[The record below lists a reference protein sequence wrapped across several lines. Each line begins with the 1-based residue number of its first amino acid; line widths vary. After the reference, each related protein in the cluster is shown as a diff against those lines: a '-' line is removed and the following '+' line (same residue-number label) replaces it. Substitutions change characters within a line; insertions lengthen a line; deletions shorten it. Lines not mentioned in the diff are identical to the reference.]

1 VRARS
6 GAGRPLAAI
15 SGAAAG
21 ARLVLSPHRA
31 ADEGADEGADIL
43 TAPLAEVDAGR

>member
-21 ARLVLSPHRA
+21 ARLALSPHRA
-31 ADEGADEGADIL
+31 ADEGADIL